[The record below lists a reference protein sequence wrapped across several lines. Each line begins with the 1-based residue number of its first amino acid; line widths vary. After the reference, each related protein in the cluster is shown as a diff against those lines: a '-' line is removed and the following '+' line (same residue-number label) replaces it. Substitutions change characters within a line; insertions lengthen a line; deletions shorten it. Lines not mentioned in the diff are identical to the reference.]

1 MPRFYFD
8 LIAKSGETL
17 LVDENGAEFVD
28 LNAAIQDAERGFSDL
43 LAEALL
49 EKKPI
54 NFAAI
59 DVRDEARRIL
69 ETLRFD
75 ELGQRL
81 HPT

>member
-1 MPRFYFD
+1 MPQFYFD

-17 LVDENGAEFVD
+17 LVDESGAEFVD

-59 DVRDEARRIL
+59 DVRDEASTVFAGYAALLRRA
-69 ETLRFD
+69 
-75 ELGQRL
+75 
-81 HPT
+81 